1 MPRAPKLHS
10 SNASRKDVSH
20 FCRFCTKGFTSGS
33 SVRLHIANKAEC
45 RKRWEMEIASYHRH
59 DRVPSEPIYPAPEPS
74 TVLTHLSN
82 VDNLPP
88 PPTSLDDVPMVDQ
101 YPEVIPNE
109 QMDPTLSGAVTTQP
123 ETLQDANVT
132 SPQLFTRYVE
142 EYPRV
147 EPETFGDG
155 LTTFEHWRKNGL
167 DGDSRWAPF
176 ESEDEW
182 DLVEWMGKNLGHN
195 QIEDFLKL
203 RTIQNCD
210 LSMGSKY
217 TFFQKLDGLPASQ
230 NWMYDDVTIVGDRI
244 GEDSKMMT
252 ERVELWRRDPVECI
266 RELMGNPAFR
276 DAMAYAPSKVFAD
289 MGHNIRVY
297 DEMSTGQWW
306 WNKQTELP
314 AEATIAPVILAS
326 DKTQLSQFRG
336 DQTAWPVYLSIGNI
350 AKETRRKV
358 SARATILIGYIPVS
372 KLECFKKGP
381 GRSVAGYRLFHHC
394 MRTILEP
401 LIDAGRK
408 GVLMIPSRAVSGNV
422 KENWCPRGQVTCK
435 ERGEL
440 TECVLRQVDATL
452 DLLNKHKAEKIDDE
466 ELDAKGLRP
475 VYEPFWKDLPH
486 CNIYETISPDILHQ
500 LHKGVFKDHLMSW
513 ITAIVGK
520 EEIDRRFMAMAQ
532 MPGLR
537 FFKNGISGV
546 SQWTGAEHK
555 EMQKVVVGLLAGA
568 CSGEVLA
575 CVQAL
580 VDFIYLAQLQV
591 HTDVTLRLLREAL
604 EAFHANKEVFVRLG
618 VRKHFNIPKLH
629 SLLHYIESII
639 QRGTLDGLNTELS
652 ERLHIDFAKEAYRA
666 GNHRDYIAHMTTWLL
681 RQEKLHLRAAYLC
694 WLAQQEHDEAVALQK
709 VCEDASSSRTPLQVV
724 SESGLEI
731 DSDFRVNTAPSESTQ
746 AGDYIKSHGGQW
758 VSSDLRPTSTESDV
772 ASATVFVDPLAD
784 DMDDD
789 DEHGDWEL
797 REDPTDARP
806 RAGTVLPQGERTV
819 VTHYRDVSNV
829 RQFILAKRCAF
840 ERQPVDV
847 LIDKHQAPQFHWAF
861 LDFVRNNFESVLY
874 RPTRF
879 STYSCYR
886 QVKILRPWNPYTG
899 NKFTY
904 DRIRA
909 IPAVPEKGRKKAV
922 PAAFDTVL
930 VIEDSQLVADAPAG
944 SLRGIRA
951 ARLRVIFNLPP
962 QFLLPGYA
970 QKTLAYVEW
979 YTPFTRVDDATG
991 MYYVS
996 RSTRNKQPNVSIV
1009 NIEDIV
1015 GPCHLI
1021 PRFSTK
1027 IDRTWSSEHILDVAT
1042 HFFVNPYISIDAYT
1056 TSGLYCRT

>member
-1 MPRAPKLHS
+1 MH
-10 SNASRKDVSH
+10 
-20 FCRFCTKGFTSGS
+20 
-33 SVRLHIANKAEC
+33 
-45 RKRWEMEIASYHRH
+45 
-59 DRVPSEPIYPAPEPS
+59 PE
-74 TVLTHLSN
+74 
-82 VDNLPP
+82 
-88 PPTSLDDVPMVDQ
+88 
-101 YPEVIPNE
+101 
-109 QMDPTLSGAVTTQP
+109 A
-123 ETLQDANVT
+123 LQDADVA
-132 SPQLFTRYVE
+132 SPQIFTHYVE
-142 EYPRV
+142 EYLRA
-147 EPETFGDG
+147 EPETFGEG
-155 LTTFEHWRKNGL
+155 LTTFEQWRKDGL

-230 NWMYDDVTIVGDRI
+230 KWMYDDVTVIGDRI
-244 GEDSKMMT
+244 GEDNKMMV

-266 RELMGNPAFR
+266 RELLGNPAFR
-276 DAMAYAPSKVFAD
+276 DAMSYAPCKVFTN
-289 MGHNIRVY
+289 MGHNVRVY
-297 DEMSTGQWW
+297 DEMSTGEWW
-306 WNKQTELP
+306 WKKQMELP
-314 AEATIAPVILAS
+314 AEVTIAPVILAS

-358 SARATILIGYIPVS
+358 SARATILVGYIPVS

-381 GRSVAGYRLFHHC
+381 GHSVFPDDC

-401 LIDAGRK
+401 LIEAGKK
-408 GVLMIPSRAVSGNV
+408 GVLMMCADGKIRKVFPLLAAYVADHPEQCLVVNV
-422 KENWCPRGQVTCK
+422 KENWCPRGQVTSR

-440 TECVLRQVDATL
+440 SECVLHQVDATL
-452 DLLNKHKAEKIDDE
+452 NLLNKHKAEEADDE

-500 LHKGVFKDHLMSW
+500 LHKGLFKDHLMSW

-520 EEIDRRFMAMAQ
+520 EKIDRRFMAMAQ

-568 CSGEVLA
+568 VSGEVLA
-575 CVQAL
+575 CIQAL

-591 HTDVTLRLLREAL
+591 HTTVTLRLLREAL

-666 GNHRDYIAHMTTWLL
+666 GNHLDYIAHMTTWLL
-681 RQEKLHLRAAYLC
+681 RQEKLHLRAAYLH
-694 WLAQQEHDEAVALQK
+694 WLAEHEYEEAMALKEQ
-709 VCEDASSSRTPLQVV
+709 AQISLQTPLHF
-724 SESGLEI
+724 SELGV
-731 DSDFRVNTAPSESTQ
+731 DSEF
-746 AGDYIKSHGGQW
+746 
-758 VSSDLRPTSTESDV
+758 
-772 ASATVFVDPLAD
+772 
-784 DMDDD
+784 
-789 DEHGDWEL
+789 
-797 REDPTDARP
+797 DA
-806 RAGTVLPQGERTV
+806 
-819 VTHYRDVSNV
+819 
-829 RQFILAKRCAF
+829 KCAF

-847 LIDKHQAPQFHWAF
+847 LMDKHQALQFHLAF
-861 LDFVRNNFESVLY
+861 LDFVRNNFANVLY
-874 RPTRF
+874 RPTHF
-879 STYSCYR
+879 STYNCYH
-886 QVKILRPWNPYTG
+886 QVKILRPWNPYSG

-904 DRIRA
+904 DRICA

-922 PAAFDTVL
+922 PAAFNTVL
-930 VIEDSQLVADAPAG
+930 VRVNEDRHSAHCTHLHVIHLAV
-944 SLRGIRA
+944 GIRA

-962 QFLLPGYA
+962 QFLSPGYV

-996 RSTRNKQPNVSIV
+996 RSTRNKQLNASIV

-1021 PRFSTK
+1021 PRFSTT
-1027 IDRTWSSEHILDVAT
+1027 IDRTWLSEHILDVAT

-1056 TSGLYCRT
+1056 MSGLYCRT

>member
-1 MPRAPKLHS
+1 
-10 SNASRKDVSH
+10 
-20 FCRFCTKGFTSGS
+20 
-33 SVRLHIANKAEC
+33 
-45 RKRWEMEIASYHRH
+45 
-59 DRVPSEPIYPAPEPS
+59 
-74 TVLTHLSN
+74 
-82 VDNLPP
+82 
-88 PPTSLDDVPMVDQ
+88 
-101 YPEVIPNE
+101 
-109 QMDPTLSGAVTTQP
+109 MDPQV
-123 ETLQDANVT
+123 
-132 SPQLFTRYVE
+132 FTRYVE
-142 EYPRV
+142 EYPRA
-147 EPETFGDG
+147 ERETFGEG
-155 LTTFEHWRKNGL
+155 LTTFEQWRKDGL
-167 DGDSRWAPF
+167 DGDSRHAPF
-176 ESEDEW
+176 ETEEEW

-195 QIEDFLKL
+195 QIEEFLKL

-217 TFFQKLDGLPASQ
+217 TFFQKVDSLPVSQ
-230 NWMYDDVTIVGDRI
+230 NWMYDDITVVGDRI
-244 GEDSKMMT
+244 GEDNKMMS
-252 ERVELWRRDPVECI
+252 ERVELWRRDPVECV
-266 RELMGNPAFR
+266 RELLGNPAFR
-276 DAMAYAPSKVFAD
+276 DAMAYAPRKVFTD
-289 MGHNIRVY
+289 MGHHVRIY
-297 DEMSTGQWW
+297 DEMSTGEWW
-306 WNKQTELP
+306 WKKQTELP
-314 AEATIAPVILAS
+314 ANATIAPVILAS

-336 DQTAWPVYLSIGNI
+336 DQTAWPVYLSVGNI

-358 SARATILIGYIPVS
+358 SARATILVGYIPVS

-401 LIDAGRK
+401 LIEAGKQGVFMMCADGKIRK
-408 GVLMIPSRAVSGNV
+408 VFPLLAAYVADHPEQCLVVNV
-422 KENWCPRGQVTCK
+422 KENWCPRGKVTSK

-440 TECVLRQVDATL
+440 TECLLRQVDATL
-452 DLLNKHKAEKIDDE
+452 DLLNKHKAEEIDDD
-466 ELDAKGLRP
+466 ELDAQGLRP

-513 ITAIVGK
+513 VTAIVGK

-568 CSGEVLA
+568 CSSEVLA

-604 EAFHANKEVFVRLG
+604 EAFHANKDVFVRLG
-618 VRKHFNIPKLH
+618 IRKHFNIPKLH

-681 RQEKLHLRAAYLC
+681 RQEKLHLRAAYLE
-694 WLAQQEHDEAVALQK
+694 WLAQEEFKEAKAYKKNIDL
-709 VCEDASSSRTPLQVV
+709 EASRLWDPSHLTADST
-724 SESGLEI
+724 SEL
-731 DSDFRVNTAPSESTQ
+731 
-746 AGDYIKSHGGQW
+746 
-758 VSSDLRPTSTESDV
+758 PT
-772 ASATVFVDPLAD
+772 
-784 DMDDD
+784 
-789 DEHGDWEL
+789 EL
-797 REDPTDARP
+797 IAPTDDYS
-806 RAGTVLPQGERTV
+806 E
-819 VTHYRDVSNV
+819 
-829 RQFILAKRCAF
+829 
-840 ERQPVDV
+840 QPVDV
-847 LIDKHQAPQFHWAF
+847 LMDKHQASQFHSAF
-861 LDFVRNNFESVLY
+861 LTFVRNNFASVLY

-909 IPAVPEKGRKKAV
+909 IPAVPENGRKKAV

-930 VIEDSQLVADAPAG
+930 VIEDQQLFADAPSG
-944 SLRGIRA
+944 SLQGIRV
-951 ARLRVIFNLPP
+951 ARVRVIFNLPP
-962 QFLLPGYA
+962 QFLSPGYV

-979 YTPFTRVDDATG
+979 YTPFARVDDATG

-996 RSTRNKQPNVSIV
+996 RSTRNKQPNASII
-1009 NIEDIV
+1009 NIENIM

-1021 PRFSTK
+1021 PRFGTK